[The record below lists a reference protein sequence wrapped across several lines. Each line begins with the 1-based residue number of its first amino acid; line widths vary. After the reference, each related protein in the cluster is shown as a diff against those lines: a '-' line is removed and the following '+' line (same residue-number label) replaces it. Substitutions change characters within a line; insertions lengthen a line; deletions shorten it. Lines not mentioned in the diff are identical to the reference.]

1 MVLSKNISIIY
12 NIMSFE
18 IITKLL
24 LTLCFGIIL
33 ISSSFIFYL
42 PKSNYK
48 TITAQIEKAECEF
61 IPKKRIYVCNLNI
74 NYAIDDILI
83 RNEILIKSDVIY
95 KDNDLIEIEYD
106 QNNYLNISQK
116 TNYKI
121 ISLLSSISGLIL
133 LLMFLFFYDEI
144 KNNIFDEINK
154 ISRFIP
160 TFKF

>member
-1 MVLSKNISIIY
+1 
-12 NIMSFE
+12 MSFE

-33 ISSSFIFYL
+33 ISSSFTFYL

-48 TITAQIEKAECEF
+48 TIIAQIEKAECEF
-61 IPKKRIYVCNLNI
+61 IPKERIYLCNLTI
-74 NYAIDDILI
+74 NYSIDDILI
-83 RNEILIKSDVIY
+83 TNEILIKSDVIY

-106 QNNYLNISQK
+106 KNNLLNISEK
-116 TNYKI
+116 TNYKK

-144 KNNIFDEINK
+144 KNNIINDINI
-154 ISRFIP
+154 ISSFIP
-160 TFKF
+160 KFKIK

>member
-1 MVLSKNISIIY
+1 MGFLPSLIA
-12 NIMSFE
+12 
-18 IITKLL
+18 
-24 LTLCFGIIL
+24 GIIL

-48 TITAQIEKAECEF
+48 TIIAQIEKADCEF
-61 IPKKRIYVCNLNI
+61 IAKKRIYVCNLNI

-83 RNEILIKSDVIY
+83 RNEILIKSNVIY

-106 QNNYLNISQK
+106 ENNYLNISQK

-133 LLMFLFFYDEI
+133 LVMFLFFYDEI

-154 ISRFIP
+154 ISSFIP

>member
-1 MVLSKNISIIY
+1 
-12 NIMSFE
+12 MSFE

-48 TITAQIEKAECEF
+48 TIIAQIKKAECEF
-61 IPKKRIYVCNLNI
+61 IPRERIYLCNLII
-74 NYAIDDILI
+74 NYTIDDILI
-83 RNEILIKSDVIY
+83 TNEILVKSEVIY

-106 QNNYLNISQK
+106 ENNLLNISEK
-116 TNYKI
+116 TNYKK

-133 LLMFLFFYDEI
+133 LLMFIFFYYEI
-144 KNNIFDEINK
+144 KNNIFDEITK
-154 ISRFIP
+154 ILSFIP
-160 TFKF
+160 KFKFE